1 MEVIM
6 RISDYEARF
15 KEVAGGFLFQAPSPW
30 LFTPGEH
37 YLVSEAQRAEILELG
52 RDYHPMVRVVVLVL
66 LFIGCPVGAVYL
78 VSLFIPNADSNIL
91 TLVAGII
98 LAFVFLIA
106 SALIFF
112 HLRYHRLRPILS
124 SLQRSD
130 QTLTLEE
137 RLATRKKLSSAR
149 RAKRMNIE
157 RGIDSPR
164 D

>member
-15 KEVAGGFLFQAPSPW
+15 KEVAGGFLFQTPSPW

-52 RDYHPMVRVVVLVL
+52 RDYHPMVRMAVLVL

-78 VSLFIPNADSNIL
+78 VTLFIPNADTNIF
-91 TLVAGII
+91 TLVVGII
-98 LAFVFLIA
+98 LAFGFLTA

-130 QTLTLEE
+130 ETITVEE
-137 RLATRKKLSSAR
+137 RLARQKSLSSAR

-157 RGIDSPR
+157 RGIESPP

>member
-6 RISDYEARF
+6 RKSDYEARF
-15 KEVAGGFLFQAPSPW
+15 KEVAGGFLFQAPNPW
-30 LFTPGEH
+30 LFAPGEH

-52 RDYHPMVRVVVLVL
+52 RDYHPIVRVVVLVL

-78 VSLFIPNADSNIL
+78 VSLFIPHADTNIL
-91 TLVAGII
+91 TLVVGII
-98 LAFVFLIA
+98 VAFGLLIA

-112 HLRYHRLRPILS
+112 RLQYQRLRPILS

-130 QTLTLEE
+130 QTITLEE
-137 RLATRKKLSSAR
+137 RLATRKNLSSAR
-149 RAKRMNIE
+149 GAKRKNIE
-157 RGIDSPR
+157 SGIDSPR

>member
-1 MEVIM
+1 M
-6 RISDYEARF
+6 RISDYEGRF

-30 LFTPGEH
+30 LFSPGEH

-52 RDYHPMVRVVVLVL
+52 REYHPTIRIVVLVL

-78 VSLFIPNADSNIL
+78 VSLFIPHADTNIL
-91 TLVAGII
+91 TLVAEII
-98 LAFVFLIA
+98 VGFGFLIA

-112 HLRYHRLRPILS
+112 QLRYHRLRPILS

-130 QTLTLEE
+130 QTIGLEE
-137 RLATRKKLSSAR
+137 RLAIRNNLGSAHR
-149 RAKRMNIE
+149 PKRMNIE

>member
-1 MEVIM
+1 M
-6 RISDYEARF
+6 RKSDYESRF
-15 KEVAGGFLFQAPSPW
+15 KQVADGFLFQAPSPW

-52 RDYHPMVRVVVLVL
+52 RDYHWMVRVVVLVL
-66 LFIGCPVGAVYL
+66 LFIGCPVGGVYL
-78 VSLFIPNADSNIL
+78 VSLFIPNADTNIL

-98 LAFVFLIA
+98 VAFGLLIA

-112 HLRYHRLRPILS
+112 HLQYHRLRPILS

-130 QTLTLEE
+130 QTITLEE
-137 RLATRKKLSSAR
+137 RLATRKNLSSAR

-157 RGIDSPR
+157 RGIGSPH

>member
-1 MEVIM
+1 
-6 RISDYEARF
+6 
-15 KEVAGGFLFQAPSPW
+15 
-30 LFTPGEH
+30 
-37 YLVSEAQRAEILELG
+37 
-52 RDYHPMVRVVVLVL
+52 MVRVVVLVL

-98 LAFVFLIA
+98 LAFGFLIA

-130 QTLTLEE
+130 QTITLEE
-137 RLATRKKLSSAR
+137 RLAARNRGMSVGESLVDVMLEEVVPLS
-149 RAKRMNIE
+149 
-157 RGIDSPR
+157 
-164 D
+164 